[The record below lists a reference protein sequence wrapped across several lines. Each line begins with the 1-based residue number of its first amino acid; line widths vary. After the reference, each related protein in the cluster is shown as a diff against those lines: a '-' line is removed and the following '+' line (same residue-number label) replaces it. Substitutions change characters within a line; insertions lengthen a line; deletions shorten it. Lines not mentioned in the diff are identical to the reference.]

1 MQQAADVRQYSMDQ
15 RYHIGEVIEHP
26 FFGKGQVIANLR
38 KGKIEV
44 DFEKIGVRTLVSNYR
59 A

>member
-1 MQQAADVRQYSMDQ
+1 MEQVEVREYSMDQ
-15 RYHIGEVIEHP
+15 RYQIGEVIEHP
-26 FFGKGQVIANLR
+26 FFGRGQVIANLK

-44 DFEKIGVRTLVSNYR
+44 NFDKIGVRTLVANYR

>member
-1 MQQAADVRQYSMDQ
+1 MEQVEVRDYSMDQ
-15 RYHIGEVIEHP
+15 RYHVGEIIEHP
-26 FFGKGQVIANLR
+26 FFGRGRVIANLR

-44 DFEKIGVRTLVSNYR
+44 DFEKIGVRTLVANYR

>member
-1 MQQAADVRQYSMDQ
+1 MHTIETREYSMDQ
-15 RYHIGEVIEHP
+15 RYQIGEVIEHP
-26 FFGKGQVIANLR
+26 FFGKGKVIANLK

-44 DFEKIGVRTLVSNYR
+44 NFEKLGIRTLVSNHR

>member
-1 MQQAADVRQYSMDQ
+1 MQEVEVRQYSMDQ
-15 RYHIGEVIEHP
+15 RYQIGEVIEHP
-26 FFGKGQVIANLR
+26 FFGKGQVIANLK

-44 DFEKIGVRTLVSNYR
+44 DFENLGVRTLVSNYR

>member
-1 MQQAADVRQYSMDQ
+1 MDQMEVREYSMEQ
-15 RYHIGEVIEHP
+15 RYQIGEVIEHP
-26 FFGKGQVIANLR
+26 FFGRGQVVANLK

-44 DFEKIGVRTLVSNYR
+44 NFDKIGVRTLVANYR